1 MEYEMY
7 VIQFTYSPIE
17 DDFPEFEQ
25 INVWAKN
32 SKEKDI
38 LLSLYGTR
46 RPLGDLMIPKQV
58 LTKKIGKNRR
68 MVFSQETL
76 N

>member
-17 DDFPEFEQ
+17 DELEQ

-38 LLSLYGTR
+38 LLSLYGTS

-58 LTKKIGKNRR
+58 LTRKIGKHRK
-68 MVFSQETL
+68 MVFSQETF